1 MTRGRPGRDAIF
13 GSMPTSIC
21 TVEHDVDY
29 RLLKVP
35 GTMQL
40 IRRKNTFVLVKL
52 ATYQTKVTATN
63 SSSA

>member
-1 MTRGRPGRDAIF
+1 MTRGRRDAIF

-29 RLLKVP
+29 GLLKVP

-40 IRRKNTFVLVKL
+40 IRRKNIFAVLVD
-52 ATYQTKVTATN
+52 
-63 SSSA
+63 